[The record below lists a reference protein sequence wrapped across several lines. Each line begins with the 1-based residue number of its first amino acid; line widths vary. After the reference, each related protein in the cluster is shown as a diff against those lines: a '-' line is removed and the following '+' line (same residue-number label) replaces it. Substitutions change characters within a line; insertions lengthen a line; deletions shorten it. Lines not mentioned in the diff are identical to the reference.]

1 MRGATSGEPLSVTA
15 DGEPIGLIVYTP
27 TTHTAFSDD
36 MESGP
41 GGWTADGFSLVVSG
55 TGYYSSPEHA
65 WWTDDVTHASTATL
79 TSAPITIPFSTR
91 DMELQFWMRMVS
103 EFEWDGG
110 WLEYRIRDEDGDW
123 SPWSEVAPTDIVR
136 GGYNCVLDAQ
146 TGCTGL
152 KNLKSGL
159 HNGRRWGLRK
169 P

>member
-65 WWTDDVTHASTATL
+65 WWADDVTHASTATL
-79 TSAPITIPFSTR
+79 TSAPITIPFSTAR
-91 DMELQFWMRMVS
+91 YGTPVLDAHGLRSLNGTVA
-103 EFEWDGG
+103 G
-110 WLEYRIRDEDGDW
+110 LECRIRDEDGDW
-123 SPWSEVAPTDIVR
+123 PPWSEVAPTDIVR
-136 GGYNCVLDAQ
+136 GG
-146 TGCTGL
+146 
-152 KNLKSGL
+152 
-159 HNGRRWGLRK
+159 
-169 P
+169 